1 MLLDFFSKKIY
12 IYVVG
17 LYMYVFDD
25 VNSNLSFYLE
35 LSPNVLCALSKMYM
49 VLDQTL
55 ISVCE
60 NHVKRRLPV

>member
-1 MLLDFFSKKIY
+1 
-12 IYVVG
+12 
-17 LYMYVFDD
+17 MYVFDD

-35 LSPNVLCALSKMYM
+35 LSPNVVCALSKMYM

-60 NHVKRRLPV
+60 NHVKRRRPV